1 MYHKSEFYNKGM
13 LSAHPETSV
22 LRTGK
27 PKAGGCHIG
36 SREGSQL
43 CPSVIWAPRGP
54 SRGPGAPC
62 ELCVCADA
70 H

>member
-36 SREGSQL
+36 SRDGKPALSLRHVGTQGTQ
-43 CPSVIWAPRGP
+43 P
-54 SRGPGAPC
+54 GPGSS
-62 ELCVCADA
+62 L
-70 H
+70 